1 MTLTQDSGWIWFGL
15 AIVTAGLA
23 EQKGRSRWR
32 WFVLGLLLGPIATAL
47 VVLWARP
54 EGGVA
59 TDVRWNFAIGAG
71 VAAAALVLVAV
82 TSALWLL
89 LIPAAIAALAA
100 GLLAWLVLGQSIAPS
115 QVAGAIVVVATVVWL
130 GLRRPRPRQPLAD
143 QTVA

>member
-1 MTLTQDSGWIWFGL
+1 MTLTQGSGWLWFAL

-54 EGGVA
+54 EAGVA

-71 VAAAALVLVAV
+71 VAAVALALVAV

-89 LIPAAIAALAA
+89 LVPAAVAALVA
-100 GLLAWLVLGQSIAPS
+100 GLLAWLS
-115 QVAGAIVVVATVVWL
+115 
-130 GLRRPRPRQPLAD
+130 RRVPYERLPR
-143 QTVA
+143 

>member
-1 MTLTQDSGWIWFGL
+1 MTLTEDSGWIWFGL

-100 GLLAWLVLGQSIAPS
+100 GLLAWLS
-115 QVAGAIVVVATVVWL
+115 
-130 GLRRPRPRQPLAD
+130 RRVPYEHLPR
-143 QTVA
+143 